1 MSTPEQQQANA
12 WLRVVD
18 QLNISYPGWI
28 YLEDTAAQSA
38 VQAIKDLTV
47 IADYNKKNKNDTVST
62 QTLLFE
68 GYVSGN
74 GNGYY
79 LKGNKGTSGS
89 LPKIYQKGK
98 GTGKVNQKVKVF
110 LAND

>member
-1 MSTPEQQQANA
+1 MNTPEQQQANA
-12 WLRVVD
+12 WQQVVG
-18 QLNISYPGWI
+18 QLNETWPGWI
-28 YLEDTAAQSA
+28 NLADTATQSA
-38 VQAIKDLTV
+38 VDAVKLLGLY
-47 IADYNKKNKNDTVST
+47 ADKNDTIST

-74 GNGYY
+74 GNGFY